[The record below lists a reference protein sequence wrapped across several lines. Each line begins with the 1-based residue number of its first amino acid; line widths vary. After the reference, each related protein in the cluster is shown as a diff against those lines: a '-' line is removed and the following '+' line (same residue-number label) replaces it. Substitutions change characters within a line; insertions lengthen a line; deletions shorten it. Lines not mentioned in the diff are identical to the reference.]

1 MATQERLAAAG
12 AYTKA
17 LSTGDRAAA
26 TEAAPHLAQD
36 IVVQV
41 GNRTF
46 EGYDDALERITGIW
60 PQTPV
65 YRKGEWAAPAEEN
78 GNVVVHGTMAPVGA
92 GPSKVNLTF
101 AFNDE
106 DKISRVDVENIVGT
120 ELFEVSELP
129 AFVCEAVNTALF
141 NDTPLSV
148 SYVDG
153 DGKPKLSLR
162 GSVRAYG
169 AQALSIWARKE
180 SGLADAIQSN
190 PNMSLLFRDN
200 PTRST
205 LIFTGQGPHRRGRH
219 PAQAD
224 IRRDAGSGAEP
235 RVLDLRRSGHHRV
248 GHRGRRDTG
257 WPRALPPL
265 VSSQP

>member
-46 EGYDDALERITGIW
+46 EGYDVALERITGIW

-180 SGLADAIQSN
+180 SGLADAIKSN

-205 LIFTGQGPHRRGRH
+205 LIFTGQGPHRGGRQ

-224 IRRDAGSGAEP
+224 I
-235 RVLDLRRSGHHRV
+235 
-248 GHRGRRDTG
+248 
-257 WPRALPPL
+257 
-265 VSSQP
+265 

>member
-46 EGYDDALERITGIW
+46 EGYDVALERITGIW

-180 SGLADAIQSN
+180 SGLADAIKSN

-205 LIFTGQGPHRRGRH
+205 LIFTGQARIEEDDTLRKQIFDETPEVERNHESWT
-219 PAQAD
+219 
-224 IRRDAGSGAEP
+224 SGAAVIIELDTADGATP
-235 RVLDLRRSGHHRV
+235 VGRVRFRR
-248 GHRGRRDTG
+248 
-257 WPRALPPL
+257 
-265 VSSQP
+265 